1 MINDKLERKII
12 KLKNGDMS
20 AFDYVYKHTNRSV
33 YFTALYIVR
42 DKMTAEDVLQETF
55 IKAVSSIGQYKSGT
69 NFTAWITSVGRSIAL
84 NHIKKRRREILTDFE
99 EDEYRYG
106 REDADV
112 PYIFDLAAKILT
124 EEEYR
129 IVMMCQVAGYKR
141 REAAELLDMPIGTVT
156 WKFNEAIKKLKQNL
170 EKEEGA

>member
-99 EDEYRYG
+99 EDEYR
-106 REDADV
+106 
-112 PYIFDLAAKILT
+112 
-124 EEEYR
+124 